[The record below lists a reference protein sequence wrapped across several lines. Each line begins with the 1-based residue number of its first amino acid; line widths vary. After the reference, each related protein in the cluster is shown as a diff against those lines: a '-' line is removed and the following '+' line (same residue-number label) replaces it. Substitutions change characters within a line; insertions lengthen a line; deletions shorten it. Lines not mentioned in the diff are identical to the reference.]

1 MFFRYPVSVIYP
13 ALDYEMV
20 EILLFP
26 NRIQQPGAILFA
38 LFSLIM
44 NFNLISFLLQ
54 QSQHLL
60 SSVKNEHYTQNLH
73 LKTIVFLKY

>member
-20 EILLFP
+20 KILFFL
-26 NRIQQPGAILFA
+26 NRIQQQPGAILFA

-44 NFNLISFLLQ
+44 NFNLISFHLQ

-73 LKTIVFLKY
+73 LKTT